1 MVSETDLKRFF
12 DPIRELSDSEER
24 TFLQLF
30 VSPESSL
37 PAVSQD
43 SVCRLLMRVQPIQPL
58 LVSFLLSKLTEH
70 SDEEIAP
77 NYSSSSS
84 SSSSSSNSIL
94 NALLNQLRWTDF
106 LADASALV
114 SGLLETL
121 AVRIPAVLHRRSA
134 RLPSSGN

>member
-1 MVSETDLKRFF
+1 MS
-12 DPIRELSDSEER
+12 
-24 TFLQLF
+24 FLILTNVHAMEWF
-30 VSPESSL
+30 VHSESSL

-58 LVSFLLSKLTEH
+58 LVTFLLSKLTEH

-77 NYSSSSS
+77 TF
-84 SSSSSSNSIL
+84 SSSNSFL

-106 LADASALV
+106 LADASPLV

-121 AVRIPAVLHRRSA
+121 AVRLPRGSDIDLLAVAAAGIDSAAA
-134 RLPSSGN
+134 RLDS

>member
-1 MVSETDLKRFF
+1 MEW
-12 DPIRELSDSEER
+12 
-24 TFLQLF
+24 F
-30 VSPESSL
+30 VHSESSL

-58 LVSFLLSKLTEH
+58 LVTFLLSKLTEH

-77 NYSSSSS
+77 TFSSSNSSS
-84 SSSSSSNSIL
+84 SSSSSSNSFL

-106 LADASALV
+106 LADASPLV

-121 AVRIPAVLHRRSA
+121 AVRLPRGSDIDLLAVAAAGIDSAAA
-134 RLPSSGN
+134 RLDS

>member
-1 MVSETDLKRFF
+1 MEW
-12 DPIRELSDSEER
+12 
-24 TFLQLF
+24 F
-30 VSPESSL
+30 VHSESSL

-58 LVSFLLSKLTEH
+58 LVTFLLSKLTEH

-77 NYSSSSS
+77 TFSSSNSSSS
-84 SSSSSSNSIL
+84 SSSSSSNSFL

-106 LADASALV
+106 LADASPLV

-121 AVRIPAVLHRRSA
+121 AVRLPRGSDIDLLAVAAAGIDSAAA
-134 RLPSSGN
+134 RLDS

>member
-1 MVSETDLKRFF
+1 MEW
-12 DPIRELSDSEER
+12 
-24 TFLQLF
+24 F
-30 VSPESSL
+30 VHSESSL

-58 LVSFLLSKLTEH
+58 LVTFLLSKLTEH

-77 NYSSSSS
+77 TFSSSNSSSSS
-84 SSSSSSNSIL
+84 SSSSSSNSFL

-106 LADASALV
+106 LADASPLV

-121 AVRIPAVLHRRSA
+121 AVRLPRGSDIDLLAVAAAGIDSAAA
-134 RLPSSGN
+134 RLDS